1 MRMHSSSFYGAALL
15 LPILPMTLAGCVDS
29 AEPQK
34 EAIVGEEAE
43 TSEAAVLTSAQE
55 LASEESA
62 SAPRGSARGANAEP
76 EATNVVQG
84 VPASTQPSRALTDD
98 TQAPPES
105 AVIST
110 PAPDA
115 HVGHD
120 MSNMSD
126 EDMKEMGHD

>member
-1 MRMHSSSFYGAALL
+1 MS
-15 LPILPMTLAGCVDS
+15 LAGCDDS

-34 EAIVGEEAE
+34 ETILAEEAE
-43 TSEAAVLTSAQE
+43 TSEAAVLPSAQE
-55 LASEESA
+55 LASEEST

-76 EATNVVQG
+76 EAKNVVQS

-98 TQAPPES
+98 TQASPES
-105 AVIST
+105 VVIPT
-110 PAPDA
+110 PAPDPHA
-115 HVGHD
+115 GHD

>member
-1 MRMHSSSFYGAALL
+1 MRMHSSSFYGTALL
-15 LPILPMTLAGCVDS
+15 LPILPMSLAGCDDS

-34 EAIVGEEAE
+34 ETILAEEAE
-43 TSEAAVLTSAQE
+43 TSEAAVLPSAQE
-55 LASEESA
+55 LASEEST

-76 EATNVVQG
+76 EATNVVQS

-98 TQAPPES
+98 TQASPES
-105 AVIST
+105 VVIST
-110 PAPDA
+110 PAPDPHA
-115 HVGHD
+115 GHD